1 MFRLILLSALCVY
14 TAFPQATT
22 FTKSLD
28 ESAHTMGITGVLAG
42 PLAAIPGAPYSAKA
56 VTERVQLLSDGNRIS
71 QTTTNTVAR
80 DSKGR
85 VYREESLPG
94 FATGNTEAPHM
105 VLIEDPVAGVHITLD
120 STAKTAFKI
129 PAGKMLPGDRDRKRS
144 DEAGTLSMVEP
155 DGGVPQAFTIVTG
168 DARVVEDN
176 QATTTIDLGRQMI
189 EGVMAKGTKV
199 THTIPAGTIGND
211 GPIVITTESWFSPEL
226 KVLVMSKSNDP
237 RMGETSYKL
246 TNISRAEPDPAL
258 FRIPADYS
266 VKEKPPNIFFYK
278 TNQGN
283 IEK

>member
-1 MFRLILLSALCVY
+1 MFRLVFISALCVY
-14 TAFPQATT
+14 AASAQITTTSAT
-22 FTKSLD
+22 KIMD
-28 ESAHTMGITGVLAG
+28 ESTHAMGITGVLAG

-94 FATGNTEAPHM
+94 YATGNTDAPHM
-105 VLIEDPVAGVHITLD
+105 VLIEDPVSGIHITLD

-129 PAGKMLPGDRDRKRS
+129 PAGKIPPRDRKRA
-144 DEAGTLSMVEP
+144 DEAGALSMVEP
-155 DGGVPQAFTIVTG
+155 DGVTAQTFTIVTG
-168 DARVVEDN
+168 NARVVEDD
-176 QATTTIDLGRQMI
+176 QSTTTTDLGTQVV

-199 THTIPAGTIGND
+199 TRTIPAGTIGND

-226 KVLVMSKSNDP
+226 KVIVMSKSNDP

-258 FRIPADYS
+258 FRIPADYT
-266 VKEKPPNIFFYK
+266 VKEKPANIFFYK
-278 TNQGN
+278 TNQSN